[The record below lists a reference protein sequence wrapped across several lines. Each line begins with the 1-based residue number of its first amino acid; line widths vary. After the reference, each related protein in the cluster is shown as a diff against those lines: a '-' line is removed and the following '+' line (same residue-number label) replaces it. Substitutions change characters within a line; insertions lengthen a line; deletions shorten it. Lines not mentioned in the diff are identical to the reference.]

1 MAKSNLSWS
10 LAESKLTVEV
20 LALKQKMTFGLD
32 MLFPDFLKYDNVQQ
46 MTIAYGVKQK
56 LADHVARS
64 ADVKL
69 TPAEMVVE
77 LKALWNRIT
86 VDKLWNKPG
95 EGKST
100 MKKRVDEAVA
110 KASPAELAV
119 LKKLGLA

>member
-32 MLFPDFLKYDNVQQ
+32 MLFPGFAKYDNVQQ